1 MLSPLFRKPQRISVT
16 VSYRLYTELVER
28 SQREGRSVSNLASF
42 LLEEGIRKLEVELTG
57 ANDQWAA

>member
-16 VSYRLYTELVER
+16 VSYRLYTELIER

-42 LLEEGIRKLEVELTG
+42 LLEEGIQRLEAELEG
-57 ANDQWAA
+57 AHDE